1 MDPIQQL
8 EAQAFTLLDL
18 HLKNALT
25 LSESDNISQIVIG
38 PQCLCQA
45 VCEALGTDIH
55 QFIMLNDEQFEQGYT
70 FVAGIIEKDRS
81 SLIGDV
87 SGIVG
92 SVINP
97 MGKFVRDSV
106 GAQLADDPIYV
117 DLRNMYQTFG
127 MDIVLGIFA
136 ELLNRGYEPQLL
148 IAAMTTWREELGYGE
163 GFDAEV
169 ERNLLAGIVSGKNN
183 SAEAKKAEVAGSVGG
198 ALVGAKVG
206 AVMGSI
212 VPGAGTIVGA
222 AAGASLGK
230 HFGGKGLNKC
240 GQHEAVSDKINEVS
254 DAINGVSDRIS
265 DATSDVSNAANAA
278 VTSMKGKFN
287 KLWA

>member
-1 MDPIQQL
+1 MNRIQQL
-8 EAQAFTLLDL
+8 EAEAFTILDL
-18 HLKNALT
+18 HLKNALSMPEADMVT
-25 LSESDNISQIVIG
+25 QIVIG
-38 PQCLCQA
+38 PQCLCEA
-45 VCEALGTDIH
+45 VCEEIGADIH
-55 QFIMLNDEQFEQGYT
+55 QFIMLNDEQFEQGCA
-70 FVAGIIEKDRS
+70 FVEGIIEKDRS

-106 GAQLADDPIYV
+106 GAQLSDDPIYI
-117 DLRNMYQTFG
+117 DLRNMYQSFG
-127 MDIVLGIFA
+127 MDIVLGIFS
-136 ELLNRGYEPQLL
+136 ELLNRGYEPELL
-148 IAAMTTWREELGYGE
+148 IAAMTSWRERLGYVD
-163 GFDAEV
+163 GFDEEV
-169 ERNLLAGIVSGKNN
+169 ERNLVGGIVSGKNN
-183 SAEAKKAEVAGSVGG
+183 SAEARKAEVAGSVGG

-230 HFGGKGLNKC
+230 HFGGKELNKC
-240 GQHEAVSDKINEVS
+240 GQNEAVS
-254 DAINGVSDRIS
+254 DAINEVSNAIS
-265 DATSDVSNAANAA
+265 DASDVANDAMH
-278 VTSMKGKFN
+278 SMKNKFS